1 MSDLWK
7 KINDDITE
15 YVSDICLDYNLKCE
29 RVSDLKTALLGD
41 KFAIEFG
48 INRFDVDVYYL
59 YFDGNKIVKHSCGNF
74 FARAFDDSDRKNLI
88 SGNGVD
94 VIVRNCLK
102 VTVSG
107 LSSKWRNVLQGD
119 TSWLKD
125 YKKSPYYGMD
135 KLSDEE
141 KYVFETNFLSNN
153 EL

>member
-1 MSDLWK
+1 M
-7 KINDDITE
+7 
-15 YVSDICLDYNLKCE
+15 
-29 RVSDLKTALLGD
+29 
-41 KFAIEFG
+41 
-48 INRFDVDVYYL
+48 
-59 YFDGNKIVKHSCGNF
+59 
-74 FARAFDDSDRKNLI
+74 
-88 SGNGVD
+88 D